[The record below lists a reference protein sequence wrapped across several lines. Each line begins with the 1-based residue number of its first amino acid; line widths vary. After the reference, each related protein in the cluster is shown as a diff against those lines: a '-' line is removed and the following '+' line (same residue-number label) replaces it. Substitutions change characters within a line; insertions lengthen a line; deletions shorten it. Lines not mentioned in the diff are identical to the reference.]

1 MYIGS
6 FNVKSPFVFKIYLSI
21 FVSRKL
27 KEIRQ
32 TKKIEAQTSRE
43 FTSKHPLCRNDLL

>member
-6 FNVKSPFVFKIYLSI
+6 FNVKSPFVFYLSI

-32 TKKIEAQTSRE
+32 TKKIEAQTNGE